1 MSISSLR
8 RNLLIA
14 AGGVGAG
21 LSTAFAPLAQ
31 AQFRTSLK
39 FTTFDPVLPP
49 PAGMTPD
56 RTEVIQFFYY
66 GCPFC
71 FDMEPL
77 LQDWLAKKPAEVVF
91 RYQPALRSDT
101 WIPLTKAFYVLDALG
116 ERTRL
121 HRPIYDNIHFDGA
134 LLTEED
140 KLFDWFD
147 KNGFARARVRE
158 LYNSPEIQRSVD
170 LARKMT
176 ADYKITAT
184 PTIVVAGKWAV
195 SSGQV
200 GSHQEAL
207 RLVDQFVVAAK
218 RERK

>member
-8 RNLLIA
+8 RRLLLA
-14 AGGVGAG
+14 AGAAGASVGAG
-21 LSTAFAPLAQ
+21 LPSLAQ

-49 PAGMTPD
+49 PVSMTPD

-66 GCPFC
+66 GCAFC

-77 LQDWLAKKPAEVVF
+77 LQDWLAKKPAEVIF
-91 RYQPALRSDT
+91 RYQPALRNDA
-101 WIPLTKAFYVLDALG
+101 WIPLTKAFYVLEALN
-116 ERTRL
+116 ERERL

-134 LLTEED
+134 LLTDED

-158 LYNSPEIQRSVD
+158 LYNSTEVQRHVD

-176 ADYKITAT
+176 TDYKITAT

-200 GSHQEAL
+200 GSHQEAF